1 MIGGVDQKVGKIKL
15 GDSFYTSPVK
25 VFESKDGKRNGLSLI
40 SIEYTT
46 YDLIVDKKQQTWI
59 FDSAECQ
66 VVVFDPN
73 LSVLQKYKGICFDAC
88 GFDTTTVLTIN
99 QTLDRVF
106 WFKGDGVLSEFNIE
120 TLGEKVD
127 LLLIS

>member
-1 MIGGVDQKVGKIKL
+1 
-15 GDSFYTSPVK
+15 
-25 VFESKDGKRNGLSLI
+25 LSLI
-40 SIEYTT
+40 CLEYTT

-99 QTLDRVF
+99 QSLDRVF

-120 TLGEKVD
+120 TLDEKVNCFFFVFNVRFTGKKSRPV
-127 LLLIS
+127 LMCGK